1 MPFLHLRVG
10 RALTPAQTQS
20 LAERLTAI
28 THEHLHKRREVTA
41 VQIEPMAPTHWFVGA
56 TTLAALELAA
66 FQLEIQVTEG
76 TNTKTDKSAWIAA
89 VWIAMKQALG
99 ALHPAS
105 YAVIQEVRADAWG
118 YGGFTQ
124 ERRAVRPDTPADYA
138 ESTASSASGSI
149 GLTR

>member
-10 RALTPAQTQS
+10 RSLTQAQTQS

-28 THEHLHKRREVTA
+28 THEHLHKRAEVTA
-41 VQIEPMAPTHWFVGA
+41 VQIEPVAPTQWFIGA
-56 TTLAALELAA
+56 TSLATLELAS

-76 TNTKTDKSAWIAA
+76 TNTKAEKAAWIAA
-89 VWIAMKQALG
+89 IWAAMKQALG

-118 YGGFTQ
+118 FGGVTQ
-124 ERRAVRPDTPADYA
+124 ERRAVLPDTPMDPGAP
-138 ESTASSASGSI
+138 G
-149 GLTR
+149 